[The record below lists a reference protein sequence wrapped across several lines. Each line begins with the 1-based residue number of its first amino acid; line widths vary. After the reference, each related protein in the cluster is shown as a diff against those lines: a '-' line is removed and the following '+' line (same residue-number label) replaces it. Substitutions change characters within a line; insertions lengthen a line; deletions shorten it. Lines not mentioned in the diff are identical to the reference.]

1 MDTYGYC
8 SPVIEEKSGS
18 SDSSKR
24 AAFFDVDNTL
34 IKGSSLYFLS
44 RGMYSR
50 GFFNK
55 RDILAFV
62 IANLRFKL
70 SGEKSQDEVDR
81 IQNAAMKVV
90 KGKNVD
96 EMLAMGDEIYT
107 KYVTP
112 TLWEGTLELAR
123 EHISQGEEVW
133 LVTAT
138 PVEVANLIAER
149 LGLTGG
155 VGTVAE
161 KKNGEYTGFIEG
173 KLLHGKEK
181 ALAVVRLAEEHGF
194 VLKQC
199 YAYSDSHNDFPL
211 LESVGNP
218 RAINPD
224 ALLRIRAAKD
234 HWPIYDFRRARWLT
248 SIVAPIINRAA
259 AIAGGMNATL
269 KKKKR

>member
-1 MDTYGYC
+1 MSAHENIY
-8 SPVIEEKSGS
+8 EKQR
-18 SDSSKR
+18 SKR

-62 IANLRFKL
+62 LANLRFKL
-70 SGEKSQDEVDR
+70 SGEKNQGEVDR
-81 IQNAAMKVV
+81 IQSAGMRIA
-90 KGKNVD
+90 KGKKVD
-96 EMLAMGDEIYT
+96 EMLALGDEVYY

-112 TLWEGTLELAR
+112 ALWAGTLDIAKKHME
-123 EHISQGEEVW
+123 QGEDVW

-138 PVEVANLIAER
+138 PVEVAHLIAQH

-155 VGTVAE
+155 VGTIAE
-161 KKNGEYTGFIEG
+161 KMNGEYTGNICG
-173 KLLHGKEK
+173 NLLHGKEK
-181 ALAVVRLAEEHGF
+181 AIAVEKLADEHGYD
-194 VLKQC
+194 LSQC

-211 LESVGNP
+211 LETVGHP

-224 ALLRIRAAKD
+224 ALLRMRAAKEE
-234 HWPIYDFRRARWLT
+234 WPIYDFRRVRWLT
-248 SIVAPIINRAA
+248 SSVAPVINRAA
-259 AIAGGMNATL
+259 ALAGAMNANL
-269 KKKKR
+269 KKRRK